1 LSLSK
6 IKVALIGVG
15 NCASSFLQGLYFYS
29 KEQNAGEGKGLR
41 YPILGGFKPS
51 DIEVV
56 AAFDIDRR
64 KVGRDLSEAIFA
76 PPNDTLKVEE
86 VPKLGVTVR
95 KGPVLD
101 GVGDA
106 LKSIVQISNKKEE
119 DVANVLKDSG
129 AEIVVNLLPSGAIK
143 ATHWYAS
150 QAVKAGCSF
159 VNTTPVLLASDGK
172 WDKRFKEAGLVL
184 VGDDL
189 IDQVGSTTLHKA
201 LLTYLTKNGVRITE
215 TFQLDVG
222 GGTES
227 IETMDRSHWV
237 KRELKTEAIK
247 SSLPYE
253 AGVVAGSTDFVPFLK
268 NQRES
273 FFWIKGTYFCNA
285 PMKIDLK
292 LSTVDAPNSGSVLY
306 DVVRAVKIA
315 AKRQKGVVLPISAY
329 AFKHPPK
336 MLPIETAEKMFN
348 ELIK

>member
-1 LSLSK
+1 MPK
-6 IKVALIGVG
+6 IRVALIGVG
-15 NCASSFLQGLYFYS
+15 NCASSFLQGIYFYS
-29 KEQNAGEGKGLR
+29 KEENAGEGKGLR
-41 YPILGGFKPS
+41 YFVLGGFKPS

-56 AAFDIDRR
+56 AAFDIDKR
-64 KVGRDLSEAIFA
+64 KVGKDLSEAIFA
-76 PPNDTLKVEE
+76 HPNDTLKVED
-86 VPKLGVTVR
+86 VPKTGVIVR
-95 KGPVLD
+95 RGPVLD
-101 GVGDA
+101 GVGEA
-106 LKSIVQISNKKEE
+106 LKSIIQVSNKREE
-119 DVANVLKDSG
+119 DVAKVLKDSG

-143 ATHWYAS
+143 ATYWYAD
-150 QAVKAGCSF
+150 QAIKAGCSF
-159 VNTTPVLLASDGK
+159 VNTTPVLLASEDK
-172 WDKRFKEAGLVL
+172 WNKRFKDVGLIL

-237 KRELKTEAIK
+237 KRKLKTEAIK

-292 LSTVDAPNSGSVLY
+292 LSTIDAPNSASVLY
-306 DVVRAVKIA
+306 DVVRAIKIVE
-315 AKRQKGVVLPISAY
+315 KKQKGVVLPISAY

-336 MLPIETAEKMFN
+336 LLPIETAEKMFN
-348 ELIK
+348 QLIKQ